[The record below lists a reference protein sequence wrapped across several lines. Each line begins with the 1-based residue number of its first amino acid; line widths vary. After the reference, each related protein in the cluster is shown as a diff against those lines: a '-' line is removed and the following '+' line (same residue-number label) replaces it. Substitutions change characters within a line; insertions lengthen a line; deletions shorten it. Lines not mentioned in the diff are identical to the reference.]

1 MRRNFDQKYRDKY
14 IAVIIDPFVK
24 TNADIRFFVMDD
36 VKNSTEG
43 RKKGGFI
50 PSLKKMLTEYIST
63 TPLPTPEQIR
73 DPFGLEDAFEEV
85 GDPEAI
91 LNGIDTRSD
100 EYKDCLELVETRNK
114 AIIGAAAV
122 GTIATTATA
131 FIGGDISVGSVHMGM
146 FGLSSVLTIG
156 IPVLI
161 YIYARRLLNRKLL
174 AWQDRLSDEEFR
186 AIRKRK

>member
-85 GDPEAI
+85 GDPE
-91 LNGIDTRSD
+91 D
-100 EYKDCLELVETRNK
+100 
-114 AIIGAAAV
+114 GA
-122 GTIATTATA
+122 
-131 FIGGDISVGSVHMGM
+131 
-146 FGLSSVLTIG
+146 SS
-156 IPVLI
+156 
-161 YIYARRLLNRKLL
+161 KCF
-174 AWQDRLSDEEFR
+174 DRPPLDAHHTPFDHDHVR
-186 AIRKRK
+186 CV